1 MTKVKIKGKQKSKPK
16 QQSKPLCPTPVG
28 MVRES
33 ENFLADMGR
42 PLGSTGHLR
51 ILKIFAGGTVCT
63 DVSAIG
69 LLAGL
74 LGPSCRLLAI
84 FLSEI
89 KHCKPQVGLHEC
101 TSRFVRDVFHRYLP
115 EYTVHAVECPQVS

>member
-16 QQSKPLCPTPVG
+16 QQSKPMCPTPVG

-33 ENFLADMGR
+33 ENFLAD
-42 PLGSTGHLR
+42 

-89 KHCKPQVGLHEC
+89 KHCKPQVVLHEC